1 MADNPL
7 SGLWGSLFPSAQG
20 NDTLTGMSNMIQS
33 LVVMALTVAIIAGIC
48 YLAYR
53 FWAKPK
59 MDEMDVKNA
68 KKLRRIAIS

>member
-1 MADNPL
+1 
-7 SGLWGSLFPSAQG
+7 
-20 NDTLTGMSNMIQS
+20 MSNMIQS